1 MTMTGGD
8 IALVIGAVTTLVTA
22 GTASFL
28 AIRSGFKTVREDVQA
43 VHSIVNQ
50 ASTDAKAY
58 NLLLSNTLRMHGID
72 VPVDAA
78 VVPPEEPT

>member
-1 MTMTGGD
+1 MSMSGGD

-22 GTASFL
+22 VTASFL
-28 AIRSGFKTVREDVQA
+28 AVRSGLKVVREDVQA

-58 NLLLSNTLRMHGID
+58 NLKLSDTLREHGIM
-72 VPVDAA
+72 VPVDDS
-78 VVPPEEPT
+78 VVPPKA